1 MPTTSFSNTSKD
13 TLSTACTSPSSL
25 GKATNRFR
33 TESTASTGTSAGR
46 SGSTDCSSSTGT
58 SPLTLTPYRSPD
70 GLGVEG
76 VAQAVA
82 DEVHAHHGDEDGEA
96 REVQEVRLRRADVA
110 LGVGQHAPP
119 RRRRRLHAETEERQ
133 RGLRDDGGGD
143 GERGVDQDGPDGVGD
158 EVAHD
163 DALVRRARRPG
174 RLDVLL
180 L

>member
-58 SPLTLTPYRSPD
+58 SLLLTRVPAHPRGRVD
-70 GLGVEG
+70 GLRVEG

-82 DEVHAHHGDEDGEA
+82 DEVHAHDGEEDGEA
-96 REVQEVRLRRADVA
+96 REVQEVRLRRTDVA

-119 RRRRRLHAETEERQ
+119 RRRRGLHAETEERQ
-133 RGLRDDGGGD
+133 RGLGDDGGGD
-143 GERGVDQDGPDGVGD
+143 GERDVD
-158 EVAHD
+158 
-163 DALVRRARRPG
+163 
-174 RLDVLL
+174 
-180 L
+180 